1 MTSCDLFV
9 MYRTYI
15 AIFSSLII
23 IVLWLENV
31 MSRCSHACMIITSV
45 YKLTMTLHVCD
56 HIKYNIIQIP
66 IMVYNIIHI
75 NIYTSF
81 NACHIDAQ

>member
-9 MYRTYI
+9 MYRSWTYI

-45 YKLTMTLHVCD
+45 
-56 HIKYNIIQIP
+56 N
-66 IMVYNIIHI
+66 
-75 NIYTSF
+75 
-81 NACHIDAQ
+81 

>member
-1 MTSCDLFV
+1 MTSCELFV

-15 AIFSSLII
+15 AIFSSVI

-31 MSRCSHACMIITSV
+31 MSRCLHACMIITSV

-66 IMVYNIIHI
+66 IMVYNIHI

-81 NACHIDAQ
+81 NPCHIDVQ